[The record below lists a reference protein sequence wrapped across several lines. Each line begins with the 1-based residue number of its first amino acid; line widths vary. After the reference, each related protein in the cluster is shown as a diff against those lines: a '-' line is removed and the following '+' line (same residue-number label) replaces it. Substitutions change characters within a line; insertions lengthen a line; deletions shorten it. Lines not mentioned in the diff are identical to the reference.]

1 MGSVEFDNALRWV
14 DRLVTNDGPTPG
26 TVPSYFSLD
35 SRLAWHCAKNVELSV
50 VGQNLLQPRH
60 VEYGFPSPL
69 REQIDRSVYAKI
81 AWQF

>member
-1 MGSVEFDNALRWV
+1 MALRWV
-14 DRLVTNDGPTPG
+14 DRLITNNGPTPG
-26 TVPSYFSLD
+26 TVPSYFGLD
-35 SRLAWHCAKNVELSV
+35 ARLAWHGVHGIELSL

-81 AWQF
+81 AWRY